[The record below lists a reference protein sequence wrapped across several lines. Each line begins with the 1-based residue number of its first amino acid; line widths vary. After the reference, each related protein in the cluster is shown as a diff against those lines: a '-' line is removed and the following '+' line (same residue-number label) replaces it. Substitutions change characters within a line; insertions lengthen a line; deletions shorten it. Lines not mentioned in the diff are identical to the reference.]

1 MVQRATVVCVFA
13 GVSPASGGLMESTD
27 PDLPLLPFSKFLVY
41 PMDRGIK
48 LLFVFSIS
56 DASGVFRDLAADG
69 FFRKDF
75 SFPFDP
81 GSDGLAGLGW
91 I

>member
-27 PDLPLLPFSKFLVY
+27 PDLSLLPFPKILAY
-41 PMDRGIK
+41 PMNRGIK
-48 LLFVFSIS
+48 LLSVFSIS
-56 DASGVFRDLAADG
+56 DASGYFKDLAADG

-81 GSDGLAGLGW
+81 GSDGLADFGW

>member
-1 MVQRATVVCVFA
+1 MFA
-13 GVSPASGGLMESTD
+13 GVSPASGVLMESTD

-41 PMDRGIK
+41 LMDRGIK
-48 LLFVFSIS
+48 LLSVFSIS
-56 DASGVFRDLAADG
+56 DASGLIWDLAADG
-69 FFRKDF
+69 FFLKDI

>member
-1 MVQRATVVCVFA
+1 
-13 GVSPASGGLMESTD
+13 
-27 PDLPLLPFSKFLVY
+27 
-41 PMDRGIK
+41 MDREIK
-48 LLFVFSIS
+48 LLSVFSIS
-56 DASGVFRDLAADG
+56 DASGYFRDLAADG

-81 GSDGLAGLGW
+81 GSDGLVGLGW